1 MNTLGVLRLAFS
13 VADHQMLIAIRQ
25 TYHYLC
31 VMILQP
37 ILDNLKISA
46 LNQMQEQAFAAT
58 KNGNDILVLAP
69 TGSGKTLGFL
79 LPVLRNLNK
88 ETKGVQ
94 CLILVPS
101 RELALQI
108 EQVFKQMGSD
118 FKVNCCY
125 GGHPIKTERN
135 NLEQPPAVLI
145 GTPGRIA
152 YHLRHQNFDESTIT
166 TLVLDEFDKA
176 LEFGFQED
184 MSTIITALLSLKQ
197 RMLTSATPMGDI
209 PAFTGLKNPIEV
221 NFLKDIQI
229 APDLKLKK
237 VLTTAEDKLDTL
249 FQLICKIGTKTTLIF
264 CNHRETVDRISDLLI
279 DKDLAHDIFHG
290 GMEQDERERALLKFR
305 NGSIKILITTDLA
318 ARGLDIPEVEYII
331 HYQLPYTEDA
341 FLHRNGRTARMN
353 AKGTAY
359 LILAEDE
366 KYPFLKSDI
375 EVENLKGTYKLPQDS
390 IWQTL
395 YISAG
400 KKDKVNKIDIVGLL
414 LKKGGLQ
421 KEDVGLIEVK
431 DQSSYVAIKRK
442 MVQSVI
448 RKLTNERIKNKKVKI
463 ETAM

>member
-1 MNTLGVLRLAFS
+1 MQNAAIGAAKKGGDVVL
-13 VADHQMLIAIRQ
+13 
-25 TYHYLC
+25 
-31 VMILQP
+31 
-37 ILDNLKISA
+37 
-46 LNQMQEQAFAAT
+46 
-58 KNGNDILVLAP
+58 LAP
-69 TGSGKTLGFL
+69 TGSGKTLAFL
-79 LPVLRNLNK
+79 LPVLSALENFEKDR
-88 ETKGVQ
+88 VQ
-94 CLILVPS
+94 TLILVPS

-108 EQVFKQMGSD
+108 EQVFKQMGTG

-135 NLEQPPAVLI
+135 NFEQAPAVLI

-152 YHLRHQNFDESTIT
+152 YHLRHENFDESGVT

-176 LEFGFQED
+176 LEFGFKDD
-184 MSTIITALLSLKQ
+184 MSYIIGKLLSLKQ
-197 RMLTSATPMGDI
+197 RILTSATAMEEI
-209 PAFTGLKNPIEV
+209 PDFTGVKKPVEID
-221 NFLKDIQI
+221 FLKDVKVV
-229 APDLKLKK
+229 PDLKLKK
-237 VLTTAEDKLDTL
+237 VLTTAADKLDTL
-249 FQLICKIGTKTTLIF
+249 FQLICKIGNKTTLIF

-318 ARGLDIPEVEYII
+318 SRGLDIPEVECII

-359 LILAEDE
+359 LVIADDE

-375 EVENLKGTYKLPQDS
+375 ETENLKGNFNIPKDS
-390 IWQTL
+390 DWQTL
-395 YISAG
+395 YIAAG

-442 MVQSVI
+442 MVNKVLSA
-448 RKLTNERIKNKKVKI
+448 LSNERIKNKKVKI
-463 ETAM
+463 EIAM

>member
-1 MNTLGVLRLAFS
+1 MMVEK
-13 VADHQMLIAIRQ
+13 
-25 TYHYLC
+25 
-31 VMILQP
+31 ILEK
-37 ILDNLKISA
+37 LKITS
-46 LNQMQEQAFAAT
+46 LNEMQQASLAAT
-58 KNGNDILVLAP
+58 GKGSDVVLLAP

-79 LPVLRNLNK
+79 FPLLNNLNADV
-88 ETKGVQ
+88 KGVQ
-94 CLILVPS
+94 ALVLVPS

-108 EQVFKQMGSD
+108 EQVFKQMGTG

-125 GGHPIKTERN
+125 GGHPVKTERN

-152 YHLRHQNFDESTIT
+152 YHLRHENFDESPIH

-176 LEFGFQED
+176 LEFGFQQD
-184 MSTIITALLSLKQ
+184 MAYIIAKLLSLKQ
-197 RMLTSATPMGDI
+197 RILTSATAMDQI
-209 PAFTGLKNPIEV
+209 PDFTGVTKPVEID
-221 NFLKDIQI
+221 FLKDVKV

-237 VLTTAEDKLDTL
+237 VLTTAADKLDTL
-249 FQLICKIGTKTTLIF
+249 FQLICKIGNKTTLIF

-318 ARGLDIPEVEYII
+318 SRGLDIPEVEYII

-359 LILAEDE
+359 LVIADDE
-366 KYPFLKSDI
+366 KYPFLKADI
-375 EVENLKGTYKLPQDS
+375 ETENLKGNFALPKDS
-390 IWQTL
+390 QWQTL
-395 YISAG
+395 YIAAG

-414 LKKGGLQ
+414 LKKGGLE

-431 DQSSYVAIKRK
+431 DTASYVAVKRN
-442 MVQSVI
+442 MVGRVLSA
-448 RKLTNERIKNKKVKI
+448 LANEKIKNKKVKI
-463 ETAM
+463 EVAM

>member
-1 MNTLGVLRLAFS
+1 MMVEKVLG
-13 VADHQMLIAIRQ
+13 
-25 TYHYLC
+25 Y
-31 VMILQP
+31 
-37 ILDNLKISA
+37 LKITS
-46 LNQMQEQAFAAT
+46 LNDMQQAAIAAAD
-58 KNGNDILVLAP
+58 KEKDVVLLAP
-69 TGSGKTLGFL
+69 TGSGKTIGFL
-79 LPVLRNLNK
+79 LPVLKNLVADV
-88 ETKGVQ
+88 KGVQ
-94 CLILVPS
+94 ALVLVPS

-108 EQVFKQMGSD
+108 EQVFKQMSTG

-125 GGHPIKTERN
+125 GGHPVKIERN
-135 NLEQPPAVLI
+135 NFEQPAAVLI

-152 YHLRHQNFDESTIT
+152 YHLRKENFDESSIT

-184 MSTIITALLSLKQ
+184 MAYIIGNLRSLKQ
-197 RMLTSATPMGDI
+197 RILTSATAMEDI
-209 PAFTGLKNPIEV
+209 PDFTGLKQPLEV
-221 NFLKDIQI
+221 NFLKDVKV

-237 VLTTAEDKLDTL
+237 IVTTAEDKLDTL
-249 FQLICKIGTKTTLIF
+249 FDLICKIGAQTSLIF

-318 ARGLDIPEVEYII
+318 ARGLDIPEVGNII

-353 AKGTAY
+353 AKGTAF
-359 LILAEDE
+359 LIMTEEE
-366 KYPFLKSDI
+366 KYPFLKGDI
-375 EVENLKGTYKLPQDS
+375 EIEKLKGNYDLPKDS
-390 IWQTL
+390 QWQTL
-395 YISAG
+395 YIAAG

-431 DQSSYVAIKRK
+431 DQSSYVAVKRN
-442 MVQSVI
+442 MVKKILAALQDE
-448 RKLTNERIKNKKVKI
+448 KIKNKKVKI
-463 ETAM
+463 EVAM

>member
-1 MNTLGVLRLAFS
+1 MMVEKVLE
-13 VADHQMLIAIRQ
+13 
-25 TYHYLC
+25 
-31 VMILQP
+31 
-37 ILDNLKISA
+37 NLKIAS
-46 LNQMQEQAFAAT
+46 LNEMQQASIAAW
-58 KNGNDILVLAP
+58 KKGGDVVLLAP
-69 TGSGKTLGFL
+69 TGSGKTIGFL
-79 LPVLRNLNK
+79 LPILNNLK
-88 ETKGVQ
+88 PEVKGVQ
-94 CLILVPS
+94 ALVLVPS

-108 EQVFKQMGSD
+108 ETVFKQMATG

-125 GGHPIKTERN
+125 GGHPVRTERN

-152 YHLRHQNFDESTIT
+152 YHLRHENFDESTIS
-166 TLVLDEFDKA
+166 TLILDEFDKA

-184 MSTIITALLSLKQ
+184 MSYIIHKLLSLKQ
-197 RMLTSATPMGDI
+197 RLLTSATAMEEI
-209 PAFTGLKNPIEV
+209 PGFTGVSKPTEI
-221 NFLKDIQI
+221 NFLKDVKVV
-229 APDLKLKK
+229 PDLKLKK
-237 VLTTAEDKLDTL
+237 VLTTAEEKLDTL
-249 FQLICKIGTKTTLIF
+249 LKLICKIGNKNTLIF

-318 ARGLDIPEVEYII
+318 SRGLDIPEVQCII

-359 LILAEDE
+359 LIVADDE
-366 KYPFLKSDI
+366 KYPFLKADI
-375 EVENLKGTYKLPQDS
+375 ETENLKGNFVLPGDS
-390 IWQTL
+390 EWQTL
-395 YISAG
+395 YIAAG

-431 DQSSYVAIKRK
+431 DQSSYVAVKRNMINRILKSLANEKIKG
-442 MVQSVI
+442 
-448 RKLTNERIKNKKVKI
+448 KKVKI
-463 ETAM
+463 EVAM

>member
-1 MNTLGVLRLAFS
+1 
-13 VADHQMLIAIRQ
+13 MLEK
-25 TYHYLC
+25 
-31 VMILQP
+31 ILEK
-37 ILDNLKISA
+37 LKITA
-46 LNQMQEQAFAAT
+46 LNDMQNAAVGAA
-58 KNGNDILVLAP
+58 KKGGDVVLLAP
-69 TGSGKTLGFL
+69 TGSGKTLAFL
-79 LPVLRNLNK
+79 LPVLSALENFEKDR
-88 ETKGVQ
+88 VQ
-94 CLILVPS
+94 ALILVPS

-108 EQVFKQMGSD
+108 EQVFKQMGTG

-135 NLEQPPAVLI
+135 NFEQAPAVLI

-152 YHLRHQNFDESTIT
+152 YHLRHENFDESGVS

-176 LEFGFQED
+176 LEFGFKED
-184 MSTIITALLSLKQ
+184 MSYIIGKLLSLKQ
-197 RMLTSATPMGDI
+197 RILTSATAMEEI
-209 PAFTGLKNPIEV
+209 PDFTGVKKPVEID
-221 NFLKDIQI
+221 FLKDVKV

-237 VLTTAEDKLDTL
+237 VLTTAADKLDTL
-249 FQLICKIGTKTTLIF
+249 FQLICKIGNKTTLIF

-318 ARGLDIPEVEYII
+318 SRGLDIPEVECII

-359 LILAEDE
+359 LVIADDE

-375 EVENLKGTYKLPQDS
+375 ETENLKGSFTIPKDS
-390 IWQTL
+390 DWQTL
-395 YISAG
+395 YIAAG

-442 MVQSVI
+442 MVPKVLSA
-448 RKLTNERIKNKKVKI
+448 LSNERIKNKNVKI
-463 ETAM
+463 EVAM

>member
-1 MNTLGVLRLAFS
+1 MMVEKVLE
-13 VADHQMLIAIRQ
+13 
-25 TYHYLC
+25 
-31 VMILQP
+31 
-37 ILDNLKISA
+37 NLKIAS
-46 LNQMQEQAFAAT
+46 LNEMQKAAVAASE
-58 KNGNDILVLAP
+58 KGGDVVLLAP
-69 TGSGKTLGFL
+69 TGSGKTIGFL
-79 LPVLRNLNK
+79 LPVLNNLNVNI
-88 ETKGVQ
+88 KGVQ
-94 CLILVPS
+94 ALVLVPS

-108 EQVFKQMGSD
+108 ENVFRQMATG

-125 GGHPIKTERN
+125 GGHPVRTERN
-135 NLEQPPAVLI
+135 NLEQPPALLI

-152 YHLRHQNFDESTIT
+152 YHLRHENFDESTVT

-176 LEFGFQED
+176 LEFGFQDD
-184 MSTIITALLSLKQ
+184 MSYIIRRLLSLKQ
-197 RMLTSATPMGDI
+197 RLLTSASAMDEI
-209 PAFTGLKNPIEV
+209 PEFTGLSSQKEI
-221 NFLKDIQI
+221 NFLNDVKVS
-229 APDLKLKK
+229 PDLKLKK

-249 FQLICKIGTKTTLIF
+249 LKLICKIGNKNTLIF

-318 ARGLDIPEVEYII
+318 SRGLDIPEVHCII

-359 LILAEDE
+359 LIIADDE
-366 KYPFLKSDI
+366 KYPFLKAEI
-375 EVENLKGTYKLPQDS
+375 ETENLKGNFVLPADS
-390 IWQTL
+390 DWQTL
-395 YISAG
+395 HIAAG

-431 DQSSYVAIKRK
+431 DQSSYVAVKRNMVNRILKSLSNEKIKGR
-442 MVQSVI
+442 
-448 RKLTNERIKNKKVKI
+448 KVKI
-463 ETAM
+463 EIAM

>member
-1 MNTLGVLRLAFS
+1 MMVEKVLE
-13 VADHQMLIAIRQ
+13 
-25 TYHYLC
+25 
-31 VMILQP
+31 
-37 ILDNLKISA
+37 NLKIAS
-46 LNQMQEQAFAAT
+46 LNEMQQASVAAW
-58 KNGNDILVLAP
+58 KKGGDVVLLAP
-69 TGSGKTLGFL
+69 TGSGKTIGFL
-79 LPVLRNLNK
+79 LPILNNLRADV
-88 ETKGVQ
+88 KGVQ
-94 CLILVPS
+94 ALVLVPS

-108 EQVFKQMGSD
+108 ESVFKQMATG

-125 GGHPIKTERN
+125 GGHSVRTERN
-135 NLEQPPAVLI
+135 NLEQAPAVLI

-152 YHLRHQNFDESTIT
+152 YHLRHENFDESTIS

-184 MSTIITALLSLKQ
+184 MSYIIHKLLSLKQ
-197 RMLTSATPMGDI
+197 RLLTSATAMEEI
-209 PAFTGLKNPIEV
+209 PGFTGVKNPKEI
-221 NFLKDIQI
+221 NFLKDVKVV
-229 APDLKLKK
+229 PDLKLKK

-249 FQLICKIGTKTTLIF
+249 LKLICKIGNKNTLIF

-318 ARGLDIPEVEYII
+318 SRGLDIPEVQCII

-359 LILAEDE
+359 LIVADDE
-366 KYPFLKSDI
+366 KYPFLKADI
-375 EVENLKGTYKLPQDS
+375 ETENLKGNFVLPGDS
-390 IWQTL
+390 EWQTL
-395 YISAG
+395 YIAAG

-431 DQSSYVAIKRK
+431 DQSSYVAVKRNMINRILKSLANEKIKG
-442 MVQSVI
+442 
-448 RKLTNERIKNKKVKI
+448 KKVKI
-463 ETAM
+463 EVAM

>member
-1 MNTLGVLRLAFS
+1 M
-13 VADHQMLIAIRQ
+13 
-25 TYHYLC
+25 
-31 VMILQP
+31 LQP
-37 ILDNLKISA
+37 ILDNLKIAA
-46 LNQMQEQAFAAT
+46 LNPMQEASVAST
-58 KNGNDILVLAP
+58 KKGNDILVLAP
-69 TGSGKTLGFL
+69 TGSGKTLAFL
-79 LPVLRNLNK
+79 LPVLSNLKK
-88 ETKGVQ
+88 ENKGVQ

-108 EQVFKQMGSD
+108 EQVFKQMGTD

-135 NLEQPPAVLI
+135 NLKQPPAVLI

-176 LEFGFQED
+176 LEFGFTDD
-184 MSTIITALLSLKQ
+184 MSFIIGQLLSLKQ
-197 RMLTSATPMGDI
+197 RILTSATAMQEI
-209 PAFTGLKNPIEV
+209 PAFTGLKSAVEI
-221 NFLKDIQI
+221 NFLQDAQT

-237 VLTTAEDKLDTL
+237 VHTTAEDKLDTL
-249 FQLICKIGTKTTLIF
+249 FELICKIGSKTTLIF
-264 CNHRETVDRISDLLI
+264 CNHRETVDRVSDLLI
-279 DKDLAHDIFHG
+279 DKDLIHDIFHG

-353 AKGTAY
+353 AKGTVY
-359 LILAEDE
+359 LILTDEE
-366 KYPFLKSDI
+366 KYPFLKTAI
-375 EVENLKGTYKLPQDS
+375 ETETLKGPYKLPQDS
-390 IWQTL
+390 TWQTL

-400 KKDKVNKIDIVGLL
+400 KKDKINKIDIVGFL

-421 KEDVGLIEVK
+421 KDDVGLIEVK
-431 DQSSYVAIKRK
+431 DQASYVAIKRK
-442 MVQSVI
+442 MTNIVI
-448 RKLTNERIKNKKVKI
+448 KALANEKIKNKKVKI
-463 ETAM
+463 ETAF